1 MLSIPAP
8 EPADLTNHLTAA
20 FARLTD
26 ARYAIGILESCG
38 MAPVNVSI
46 GTVNDER
53 GGVAVVILRIE
64 VDADGRARVLAAISG
79 GHGVPVPDPNLVVTT
94 SDWLS

>member
-1 MLSIPAP
+1 MLPISAP
-8 EPADLTNHLTAA
+8 ESADLTHHLTAA
-20 FARLTD
+20 FARITD

-38 MAPVNVSI
+38 TAPVKVSI
-46 GTVNDER
+46 ETVDDAR

-64 VDADGRARVLAAISG
+64 VDAGGRDRVLAAISG
-79 GHGVPVPDPNLVVTT
+79 GHGVPVPDPNLVATT